1 MKKSC
6 KRLLSLTLLAML
18 GLSACN
24 GNVGNAGVKG
34 GTQWLT
40 GTEAPTELTGGNVG
54 DFYFDVDDNDI
65 YQLTDDGWV
74 LLTNIKGDKGDTGA
88 QGEKGDKGDTG
99 AQGEKGDKGDTGAQG
114 EKGDKGDTG
123 AQGEKGDKGDTGAQG
138 EKGDKGDTGAQ
149 GEKGDTGD
157 TGAQGEKGDKGDKG
171 EDGLTPYI
179 GANGNWWI
187 GDQDT
192 GVKAEGKDGVDGQ
205 PGTPG
210 EPGKPGENGTNGETP
225 YIGENGNWWIG
236 DQDTGVKAEG
246 KDGVDGQP
254 GVPGDKGD
262 TGDKGE
268 DGVSVEN
275 IDIEYGKDDRGRKII
290 IFTIT
295 YSDGRTEVI
304 ETLMPMDIIAVRGL
318 VNNRFFVL
326 DPDDVCNYK
335 LEAEVQYEDGSW
347 GVYEIHEK
355 EIVSG
360 YVDFYDEGHYWI
372 EVYINGFKAA
382 FEVIVFNQDNLTP
395 SLIHNTGFVEVN
407 STYDEIL
414 VKVRYDETPWGEP
427 FSETVSLTEVAT
439 DKEIVF
445 DKPGE
450 YEVPVYYKGYEG
462 IVNLTVY
469 DLDVQPIC
477 NFGWSGWIDNWQV
490 ELGTNEEDYINKI
503 IGSYLDVYYYDLTTY
518 QVVITEEMIDY
529 SYLSFDELGRTYF
542 TISYGEE
549 GKEKISQE
557 FWVDVIYPSGI
568 TNVIVESYNDV
579 ITLSSFVDEH
589 EMYREVAKQME
600 AVIYLEYGEEYRLD
614 YDLTFVWFDLGQLG
628 DMNSGSY
635 PVTAY
640 FNVEGFELKFDL
652 KIEIENG
659 QEIPTERKI
668 VDAKV
673 ANYNGNINIT
683 SGTSA
688 EEAFNL
694 IRENL
699 KLEVEVFYN
708 DGSSEYIG
716 YNYENLWFA
725 SDVLELKEEGTYFVT
740 GYYKIDNY
748 GEVTFE
754 FTYNVVSE
762 SSSEEVTYEL
772 GEAYVPNNSIEITTS
787 DKEDTLVKGIA
798 GNYNVELTLFGS
810 EGSKKP
816 VTLTI
821 TEDMV
826 VYENVEFGSVGTYW
840 MTIRGTYE
848 GVEFGCQFIVKII
861 PDLSGAK
868 IENTYKFTSEAQD
881 MFGYTSLDVYDNGY
895 GVLHDLNNWDTYFEI
910 EIDEEGRFT
919 HNNVIFQISED
930 GLISQYIY
938 NEEPVV
944 SYYWDAREAMSMEY
958 VFYFYE
964 ELKESGEYLCTLEI
978 ASGEETQSATATV
991 VYDAKNNT
999 LDVGGIILQINEDG
1013 TLTMCE

>member
-1 MKKSC
+1 
-6 KRLLSLTLLAML
+6 
-18 GLSACN
+18 
-24 GNVGNAGVKG
+24 
-34 GTQWLT
+34 
-40 GTEAPTELTGGNVG
+40 
-54 DFYFDVDDNDI
+54 
-65 YQLTDDGWV
+65 
-74 LLTNIKGDKGDTGA
+74 
-88 QGEKGDKGDTG
+88 
-99 AQGEKGDKGDTGAQG
+99 
-114 EKGDKGDTG
+114 
-123 AQGEKGDKGDTGAQG
+123 
-138 EKGDKGDTGAQ
+138 
-149 GEKGDTGD
+149 
-157 TGAQGEKGDKGDKG
+157 
-171 EDGLTPYI
+171 
-179 GANGNWWI
+179 
-187 GDQDT
+187 
-192 GVKAEGKDGVDGQ
+192 
-205 PGTPG
+205 
-210 EPGKPGENGTNGETP
+210 
-225 YIGENGNWWIG
+225 
-236 DQDTGVKAEG
+236 
-246 KDGVDGQP
+246 
-254 GVPGDKGD
+254 
-262 TGDKGE
+262 
-268 DGVSVEN
+268 
-275 IDIEYGKDDRGRKII
+275 
-290 IFTIT
+290 
-295 YSDGRTEVI
+295 
-304 ETLMPMDIIAVRGL
+304 MPMEIIKVSRL

-360 YVDFYDEGHYWI
+360 YVDFYNEGNYWI
-372 EVYINGFKAA
+372 EVYINGCRAA

-395 SLIHNTGFVEVN
+395 SGIYEKGYVEVN

-414 VKVRYDETPWGEP
+414 VNVWYYDTPWGES
-427 FSETVSLTEVAT
+427 FSETVSLNKVAT

-445 DKPGE
+445 DKPGV

-477 NFGWSGWIDNWQV
+477 DLSCSGWYDNLQV

-503 IGSYLDVYYYDLTTY
+503 IGSYLDVYYYDSTSY
-518 QVVITEEMIDY
+518 QVIITEDMVDY
-529 SYLSFDELGRTYF
+529 SYLSFDELGSTYF

-549 GKEKISQE
+549 GKEKISRE

-568 TNVIVESYNDV
+568 TNVIVESYNNV
-579 ITLSSFVDEH
+579 ITLPSSIDENKIY
-589 EMYREVAKQME
+589 EEVAKQME

-628 DMNSGSY
+628 KMRPGSY

-659 QEIPTERKI
+659 QEIPTERVI
-668 VDAKV
+668 SDAKV

-688 EEAFNL
+688 EEAYNL

-810 EGSKKP
+810 DGSKKP

-861 PDLSGAK
+861 PDLSDAK
-868 IENTYKFTSEAQD
+868 MTGEYKFTETVQET
-881 MFGYTSLDVYDNGY
+881 FGFVSLQVYDNGY
-895 GVLHDLNNWDTYFEI
+895 GVMYDQNSTQDYFEI
-910 EIDEEGRFT
+910 SVDENGIFT
-919 HNNVIFQISED
+919 YRGIVLQINED
-930 GLISQYIY
+930 GTVNSYTLDG
-938 NEEPVV
+938 EPVV
-944 SYYWDAREAMSMEY
+944 SYYWDAKEMMRMEY
-958 VFYFYE
+958 TFYFYD
-964 ELKESGEYLCTLEI
+964 ELNESGNYVCLLYGVSEVE
-978 ASGEETQSATATV
+978 SHSATGMAY
-991 VYDAKNNT
+991 YDAEKNT
-999 LDVGGIILQINEDG
+999 IEVSGIILQINEDG
-1013 TLTMCE
+1013 TLSFIGAA